1 MIKSFRILLLIIVT
15 ITIISCSKEI
25 SFSEISEINNIKS
38 DSTNSIILGDKLE
51 NPYTIRNMQKAYDS
65 LIIKGNVTLVVPTI
79 RASHYYIKFSPAS
92 FEEYLKLKNT
102 DGLILF
108 EYPLDFEILKTGNSY
123 HENSLPDSVP
133 TYQYS
138 VVQDLNVLNK
148 FEFEILDSLYIPEQD
163 TLFLKEDFS
172 NRDFIDKM
180 LDQAYIQTGNYND
193 TIKHYNEGDFPHTIH
208 KDTFS

>member
-1 MIKSFRILLLIIVT
+1 
-15 ITIISCSKEI
+15 
-25 SFSEISEINNIKS
+25 
-38 DSTNSIILGDKLE
+38 
-51 NPYTIRNMQKAYDS
+51 MQKAYDS

-193 TIKHYNEGDFPHTIH
+193 TIKHYNEGVLSPYHPQGHILH
-208 KDTFS
+208 K